1 MDLTLAKSKAGHDR
15 NQIYVIINEEN
26 DFYILANGTTKTIE
40 KPKKKK
46 KIHLQLIK
54 NIPSEVLAEVLPEA
68 EANQSLDDIKI
79 KRILKVYNRRNKDV

>member
-1 MDLTLAKSKAGHDR
+1 MDLMLATSKAGHDKK
-15 NQIYVIINEEN
+15 QIYLVLKEDDE
-26 DFYILANGTTKTIE
+26 YCYLVNGTTKLVA

-54 NIPSEVLAEVLPEA
+54 NIPENVLAEIKDK
-68 EANQSLDDIKI
+68 NNLDDILI

>member
-1 MDLTLAKSKAGHDR
+1 MDLMLATSKAGHDN
-15 NQIYVIINEEN
+15 NQVYVVLSQDDE
-26 DFYILANGTTKTIE
+26 YCMLANGTTKTCA

-54 NIPSEVLAEVLPEA
+54 NIPLDVLEIVKD
-68 EANQSLDDIKI
+68 ANTLDDLSI

>member
-1 MDLTLAKSKAGHDR
+1 MDLMLATSKAGHDKK
-15 NQIYVIINEEN
+15 QVFVVTDEDDVYC
-26 DFYILANGTTKTIE
+26 YLANGTTKTME

-54 NIPSEVLAEVLPEA
+54 NIPSDVLEEVKDIET
-68 EANQSLDDIKI
+68 LDDVSI